1 MITLMAKMYIGG
13 GENPNPFV
21 LGSSLLGSATLGA
34 NIDNENKFD
43 YSNLLSLE
51 RKIIDR
57 SDIKLPSYGVISNA
71 GQMAFIDKN
80 KRFLGYTN
88 NGSLVSG
95 IPIEIYLTDTLS
107 KKSELVGSFYS
118 DKWNYDNNNR
128 EVSVSL
134 KDDLE
139 EWQDIQVE
147 RINYDPR
154 NPYKV
159 FRTMADLYKV
169 LATKT
174 PSKYRLLI
182 FGLLDTATQN
192 ILEETKMVY
201 PLLES
206 GSLWSQWN
214 KLCQV
219 CRCHIYKN
227 NIGETVFRYMGD

>member
-1 MITLMAKMYIGG
+1 MITLTAKMHIGG
-13 GENPNPFV
+13 GDNPNPFV
-21 LGSSLLGSATLGA
+21 LGSSFLGYDTLGA
-34 NIDNENKFD
+34 NIDDENKFD
-43 YSNLLSLE
+43 YSNLISLE

-80 KRFLGYTN
+80 KRFLGYAN

-95 IPIEIYLTDTLS
+95 ILIEIYLTDTLS
-107 KKSELVGSFYS
+107 KKSECVGSFYS

-154 NPYKV
+154 TPYKK
-159 FRTMADLYKV
+159 FHTMENLYNV
-169 LATKT
+169 LLGLT
-174 PSKYRLLI
+174 PPKYRMISFSALS
-182 FGLLDTATQN
+182 QN
-192 ILEETKMVY
+192 AQYVLQNTVITYPVLEG
-201 PLLES
+201 
-206 GSLWSQWN
+206 GSLWAQWD
-214 KLCQV
+214 KLCKICQLHIHKNNDGQTV
-219 CRCHIYKN
+219 CR
-227 NIGETVFRYMGD
+227 

>member
-1 MITLMAKMYIGG
+1 MITLTAKMNIGG

-21 LGSSLLGSATLGA
+21 LGSSFLGSDTLGA
-34 NIDNENKFD
+34 NIDDENKFD
-43 YSNLLSLE
+43 YSNLISLD

-57 SDIKLPSYGVISNA
+57 SDIQLPSYGVISNT
-71 GQMAFIDKN
+71 GQMTFIDKN
-80 KRFLGYTN
+80 KRFLGYAN

-95 IPIEIYLTDTLS
+95 ILIEIYLTDTLS
-107 KKSELVGSFYS
+107 KKSERVGIFYS

-154 NPYKV
+154 NPHKV
-159 FRTMADLYKV
+159 FRTMADLYNV
-169 LATKT
+169 LRKLTPTKYKML
-174 PSKYRLLI
+174 S
-182 FGLLDTATQN
+182 FNSLDEGTRGQ
-192 ILEETKMVY
+192 LERIAIPY

-206 GSLWSQWN
+206 GSLWAQWD

-219 CRCHIYKN
+219 CRLHIHKN
-227 NIGETVFRYMGD
+227 NVGQTVCR

>member
-1 MITLMAKMYIGG
+1 MITLTAKMHIGG

-34 NIDNENKFD
+34 NIDDENKFD

-80 KRFLGYTN
+80 KRFLGYAN

-107 KKSELVGSFYS
+107 KKSERVGIFYS

-154 NPYKV
+154 NPFKV
-159 FRTMADLYKV
+159 FHTMADLYKV
-169 LATKT
+169 LHKLTDD
-174 PSKYRLLI
+174 KYKMLS
-182 FGLLDTATQN
+182 FSSLDEGTRWQ
-192 ILEETKMVY
+192 LERIAIPY

-206 GSLWSQWN
+206 GSLWAQWD

-219 CRCHIYKN
+219 CRLHIHKN
-227 NIGETVFRYMGD
+227 NIGQTVCR

>member
-1 MITLMAKMYIGG
+1 MITLTAKMYIGS

-21 LGSSLLGSATLGA
+21 LGSSSLGSATLGA
-34 NIDNENKFD
+34 NIDDENKFD
-43 YSNLLSLE
+43 YSNLLSLD

-57 SDIKLPSYGVISNA
+57 SDIKLPSYGVISNS
-71 GQMAFIDKN
+71 GQMSFIDKN
-80 KRFLGYTN
+80 KRFLGYAN
-88 NGSLVSG
+88 NGVLVSG

-118 DKWNYDNNNR
+118 NSWNYDNNNR

-154 NPYKV
+154 DPDKV
-159 FRTMADLYKV
+159 FRTMADLYNV
-169 LATKT
+169 LLKLTPDKYKMLSFNYLDDVTK
-174 PSKYRLLI
+174 R
-182 FGLLDTATQN
+182 Q
-192 ILEETKMVY
+192 LERIAIPY

-206 GSLWSQWN
+206 GSLWAQWD

-219 CRCHIYKN
+219 CRLHIHKN
-227 NIGETVFRYMGD
+227 NNGETVCR